1 MQHVSAHRVFPA
13 HTTPDPHHRYGYGSS
28 KDFSPVSESCDA
40 AAATPASPR
49 YHHHHHHHT
58 HQRDVSP
65 APIRAADVPPH
76 HHHHPGAVSAPH
88 AVHQR
93 EMSPPHPSRTDLDA
107 RHTELMSRLQ
117 QRHAQLGAEAA
128 AVAAVTA
135 TDARHYAQ
143 AASVPV
149 SAAAQAAVAPLLP
162 YAVEPGVAAAAA
174 AAATAAAAEAAYD
187 GGVACP
193 LPVRGLATRSLSPEV
208 AVAAPG
214 GVDAFASA
222 TEVVPVPPPV
232 RRLTLPDDDVELYA
246 AAAAAVA
253 ASPPPAPEFP
263 LNDYL
268 AAQAQ
273 NHMLLSMPP
282 VVPEAA
288 PAAFPLPPPSD
299 AAAPSKPRIDVER
312 LSRRAALLVRAPLSG
327 PPAHLRNNPMSP
339 TRRKQ
344 AASKAR
350 AKSPK
355 PRREAFAPTPL
366 PSTYD
371 AHAAQA
377 LEPVCCLAVDLGVG
391 AGSLSIPLLRGTNP
405 GVLAAEVAASHGL
418 AQTAMLELESAI
430 AHALTLH

>member
-13 HTTPDPHHRYGYGSS
+13 HTTTDPHHRYGSS

-40 AAATPASPR
+40 AAGTPASPH
-49 YHHHHHHHT
+49 YHHHSHHT
-58 HQRDVSP
+58 HHQRDVSP
-65 APIRAADVPPH
+65 APLRAADVPPH
-76 HHHHPGAVSAPH
+76 HQYPGPVSAPH

-93 EMSPPHPSRTDLDA
+93 EMSPPHPCRTDLDA

-117 QRHAQLGAEAA
+117 QRHALLGVEAA
-128 AVAAVTA
+128 TVAAVSA

-149 SAAAQAAVAPLLP
+149 SAAAQAAVA
-162 YAVEPGVAAAAA
+162 AAAAA
-174 AAATAAAAEAAYD
+174 AAYD

-193 LPVRGLATRSLSPEV
+193 LPVRGLATRSLSPEL
-208 AVAAPG
+208 VAAPG
-214 GVDAFASA
+214 GVGVGAFAA
-222 TEVVPVPPPV
+222 AAEVVPVPPPV
-232 RRLTLPDDDVELYA
+232 RRLTLPDDDEQLYA

-253 ASPPPAPEFP
+253 ASPPPQAPDFP

-282 VVPEAA
+282 VVPEA
-288 PAAFPLPPPSD
+288 PPEAFPLPPPS
-299 AAAPSKPRIDVER
+299 AAAAAAAEAPSRPRVDVER
-312 LSRRAALLVRAPLSG
+312 LSRRAAMLVRKPLSG
-327 PPAHLRNNPMSP
+327 PPARLRNNPTSP

-344 AASKAR
+344 AGASKAR

-355 PRREAFAPTPL
+355 PRRAAFAPTPL
-366 PSTYD
+366 PPTYD